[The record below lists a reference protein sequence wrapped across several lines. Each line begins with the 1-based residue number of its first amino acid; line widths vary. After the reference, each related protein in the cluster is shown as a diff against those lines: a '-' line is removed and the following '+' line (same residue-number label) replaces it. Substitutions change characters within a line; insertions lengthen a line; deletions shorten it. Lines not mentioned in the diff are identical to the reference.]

1 MDFRIPN
8 LVLSH
13 MEKYMGK
20 RIAVIQAK
28 AYIALILGLLISIY
42 HAILELLRSAPAV
55 LCAESL
61 IASRIYLIVP
71 SSKLNEL

>member
-1 MDFRIPN
+1 MPPYKIILDKKKAPGFLPG
-8 LVLSH
+8 LVFPS
-13 MEKYMGK
+13 
-20 RIAVIQAK
+20 IN
-28 AYIALILGLLISIY
+28 LLISIY